1 MYNIDINKEIRSGA
15 PCVKGS
21 RISVFDIINWIENG
35 MSFSEIISDFPEL
48 TISDINE
55 SIQYFQEIS
64 NKKLNENKNI
74 KEK

>member
-1 MYNIDINKEIRSGA
+1 MFKYNIDINKEIRWGA
-15 PCVKGS
+15 PCVKGT

-55 SIQYFQEIS
+55 SIRYYQEII
-64 NKKLNENKNI
+64 KQKN
-74 KEK
+74 